1 MEQRTSTQEDYLK
14 RINSVIDYIHAHLD
28 EDIDIERLA
37 ETAHF
42 SRWHFQRIMT
52 AFLGE
57 PVWTYIMRRRVT
69 TAAGLLRTTA
79 LPIGEIAC
87 KVGYDAPSSLTKAFR
102 LFHNTSPAAYR
113 NNKNLTLMQTVKISK
128 QMALKAPKIITL
140 EPKNAIYLELRGA
153 YAGLDFGGAYQKLWN
168 YVKTH
173 KTFGKG
179 IEHICLYYTDPTK
192 ATGEQ
197 DLLTHVC
204 LVVPKAVEEDGEIRL
219 KTIAGGKY
227 AKFTYIGPY
236 TGLHQLYDAIYGKWL
251 PESGHCTCGG
261 CAPKAGDC
269 DCGCILRDAPC
280 FEKYI
285 NQPGKTPPEKLKTE
299 IYVPIT

>member
-14 RINSVIDYIHAHLD
+14 RINCVTDYIRTHLD

-57 PVWTYIMRRRVT
+57 PIWTYIMRCRVT
-69 TAAGLLRTTA
+69 AAAGLLRNTT
-79 LPIGEIAC
+79 LPVGEIAG

-102 LFHNTSPAAYR
+102 LFHNISPAAYR

-140 EPKNAIYLELRGA
+140 APKNTIYLELRGA

-168 YVKTH
+168 YVKIH
-173 KTFGKG
+173 KVFGKG
-179 IEHICLYYTDPTK
+179 IEHICLYYTDPRK
-192 ATGEQ
+192 ADEQ

-219 KTIAGGKY
+219 KTITGGKY
-227 AKFTYIGPY
+227 AKFTYVGPY
-236 TGLHQLYDAIYGKWL
+236 TDLHQVYGAIYGKWL
-251 PESGHCTCGG
+251 PESGLQ
-261 CAPKAGDC
+261 
-269 DCGCILRDAPC
+269 LRDVPC

-285 NQPGKTPPEKLKTE
+285 SQPGRTPPEKLKTE
-299 IYVPIT
+299 ICVPIT